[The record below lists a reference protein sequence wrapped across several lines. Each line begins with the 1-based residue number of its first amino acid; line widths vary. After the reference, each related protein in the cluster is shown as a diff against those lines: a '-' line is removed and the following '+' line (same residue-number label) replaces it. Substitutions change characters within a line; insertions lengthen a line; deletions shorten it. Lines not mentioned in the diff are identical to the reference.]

1 MALIALADRGHA
13 HLRMPR
19 ARQEIDKVP
28 DGLAEE
34 TERAVRQSGAL
45 PLRRIKPAQG
55 ALTRRAQGLL
65 FEALARRGLERTAR
79 SLRVPLRDQV
89 SALLDGGAPIA
100 TTALRK
106 RLGGVESAA
115 ELKLV
120 VHDLVRSGR
129 AALVMRAGKE
139 HIAPRDGALLSREQV
154 ARIADVA
161 KALARLAASTRARA
175 GQAPRTLLRA
185 DVLALLDPARCGLDA
200 GEPGA
205 ADGDPVALVVAAVRA
220 RTDPT
225 TGLAFVP
232 EVARALDGRLAGD
245 ALRAALVGA
254 ARSGLVELRPESGVE
269 LLSPADAAIC
279 PRGPDGSPLSWLRIV
294 AKERP

>member
-1 MALIALADRGHA
+1 
-13 HLRMPR
+13 MPR
-19 ARQEIDKVP
+19 ARHEIDQVP

-55 ALTRRAQGLL
+55 ALSRRAQGLL
-65 FEALARRGLERTAR
+65 LETLARRGLERTAR
-79 SLRVPLRDQV
+79 ALRVPLRDQV
-89 SALLDGGAPIA
+89 AALLAGGAPIA
-100 TTALRK
+100 TAALRK
-106 RLGGVESAA
+106 QLAGVESAA

-120 VHDLVRSGR
+120 VRDLVRAGR

-139 HIAPRDGALLSREQV
+139 HIAARDGALLSREQV
-154 ARIADVA
+154 AQIADVA
-161 KALARLAASTRARA
+161 RKLARLAASAKARA
-175 GQAPRTLLRA
+175 GQPPRTLLRVN
-185 DVLALLDPARCGLDA
+185 VLALLDPARRSLDA
-200 GEPGA
+200 GDSGD
-205 ADGDPVALVVAAVRA
+205 ADGDPVALVIAAVRE
-220 RTDPT
+220 RIDPT

-269 LLSPADAAIC
+269 LLTPADAAMC
-279 PRGPDGSPLSWLRIV
+279 PRGPDGSPLSWLRLV
-294 AKERP
+294 DEGRP

>member
-1 MALIALADRGHA
+1 
-13 HLRMPR
+13 MPR
-19 ARQEIDKVP
+19 ARHEIDQVP

-55 ALTRRAQGLL
+55 ALSRRAQGLL
-65 FEALARRGLERTAR
+65 LETLARRGLERTAR
-79 SLRVPLRDQV
+79 ALRVPLRDQV
-89 SALLDGGAPIA
+89 AALLAGGAPIA
-100 TTALRK
+100 TAALRK
-106 RLGGVESAA
+106 QLAGVESAA

-120 VHDLVRSGR
+120 VRDLVRAGR

-139 HIAPRDGALLSREQV
+139 HIAARDGALLSREQV
-154 ARIADVA
+154 AQIADVA
-161 KALARLAASTRARA
+161 RKLARLAASAKARA
-175 GQAPRTLLRA
+175 GQPPRTLLRV
-185 DVLALLDPARCGLDA
+185 DVLALLDPARRSLDA
-200 GEPGA
+200 GVAGD
-205 ADGDPVALVVAAVRA
+205 ADGDPVALVIAAVRE
-220 RTDPT
+220 RIDPT

-269 LLSPADAAIC
+269 LLTPADAAMC
-279 PRGPDGSPLSWLRIV
+279 PRGPDGSPLSWLRLV
-294 AKERP
+294 DEGRP

>member
-1 MALIALADRGHA
+1 
-13 HLRMPR
+13 MPR
-19 ARQEIDKVP
+19 ARQEIDQVP

-55 ALTRRAQGLL
+55 ALSRRAQGLL
-65 FEALARRGLERTAR
+65 LETLARRGLERTAR
-79 SLRVPLRDQV
+79 ALRVPLRDQV
-89 SALLDGGAPIA
+89 AALLAGGAPIA
-100 TTALRK
+100 TAALRK
-106 RLGGVESAA
+106 QLAGVESAA

-120 VHDLVRSGR
+120 VRDLVRAGR

-139 HIAPRDGALLSREQV
+139 HIAARDGALLSREQV
-154 ARIADVA
+154 AHIADVA
-161 KALARLAASTRARA
+161 RKLARLAASARARA
-175 GQAPRTLLRA
+175 GQPPRTLLRA
-185 DVLALLDPARCGLDA
+185 DILALLDPARRGLDA
-200 GEPGA
+200 GD
-205 ADGDPVALVVAAVRA
+205 ADGDPVALVIAAVRE
-220 RTDPT
+220 RIDPT

-269 LLSPADAAIC
+269 LLTPADAAMC
-279 PRGPDGSPLSWLRIV
+279 PRGPDGSPLSWLRLV
-294 AKERP
+294 DEGRP